1 MYRRR
6 KELVIDDTYSS
17 LSDNE
22 LDNIVSK
29 FRGNHPYTGERE
41 LIGHMHSIGRK
52 VQRFR
57 IRNSIYRVDPINTAL
72 RWSEPIQRRPYS
84 VPAPNSL
91 WHIDSNLKLIRW
103 GFVVQG
109 AMDGFSRVVIYCRC
123 HLDNKASTTLSLFL
137 EAEKVYIKCLIVRS
151 YSCILL

>member
-1 MYRRR
+1 M
-6 KELVIDDTYSS
+6 DDTYSS

-29 FRGNHPYTGERE
+29 FRGNHPYTEEME
-41 LIGHMHSIGRK
+41 LIGHMHSIWCK

-91 WHIDSNLKLIRW
+91 
-103 GFVVQG
+103 
-109 AMDGFSRVVIYCRC
+109 
-123 HLDNKASTTLSLFL
+123 
-137 EAEKVYIKCLIVRS
+137 
-151 YSCILL
+151 